1 MKPTP
6 LPAQLEDGQ
15 LRAAKDALLWV
26 SAGGHGHPPTRLGL
40 APRCAGLWTAL
51 AAIASKRGALADME
65 KRAIDVAKAL
75 VRLGAGCE
83 MTIGGRI
90 GAAADE
96 GGERCRVIAT
106 VESSRGAV
114 PRFIWVAGHW
124 SGTRAKGDAKRGQV
138 QAATLMAP
146 FRSFFTAPVWEHLQ
160 VLVIGIM
167 LAPGKR
173 TVSAPCVMGLGTNR
187 DFAPT

>member
-1 MKPTP
+1 
-6 LPAQLEDGQ
+6 
-15 LRAAKDALLWV
+15 
-26 SAGGHGHPPTRLGL
+26 
-40 APRCAGLWTAL
+40 
-51 AAIASKRGALADME
+51 ME